1 MGLARQLSDAE
12 IFEQV
17 ARFAAELQKQQ
28 DEEQKQKRKNVPET
42 VSLSTLSESQTTST
56 TRTKRLSNVVFMGMG
71 EPLANYR
78 NVKSTIH
85 RITKELG
92 IGGRRVTVSTVGI
105 VEGIR
110 KLTKDP
116 DMPQVKLAVSL
127 HSADDEERSALLPAN
142 RKNGGLSELMTVLR
156 EYIETTNRRITLEW
170 ALIAG
175 TNDGIDTARKLGGLV
190 QKYNLRSDM
199 VHVNVIPLNPTQKYA
214 GKPSRRNAV
223 EAFCACLI
231 REYGISCTPR
241 VRRGIDID
249 AGCGQLKSKIQKNR
263 AAESSSQQITPSSET
278 HGDNGSAVIL
288 NGNQDQE

>member
-1 MGLARQLSDAE
+1 MGLSRQLSDAE

-28 DEEQKQKRKNVPET
+28 DDEQKQQKFQKQDSET
-42 VSLSTLSESQTTST
+42 VSLSTASSQTTT
-56 TRTKRLSNVVFMGMG
+56 NNTRTKRLSNVVFMGMG

-78 NVKSTIH
+78 NVKSAIH

-92 IGGRRVTVSTVGI
+92 IGGRRITVSTVGI

-110 KLTKDP
+110 KLTNDP

-127 HSADDEERSALLPAN
+127 HSADDDERSALLPAN
-142 RKNGGLSELMTVLR
+142 RKNGGLSELMTVLH

-175 TNDGIDTARKLGGLV
+175 TNDDVDTARKLGSLV

-231 REYGISCTPR
+231 REFGISCTPR

-249 AGCGQLKSKIQKNR
+249 AGCGQLKSKIQRKG
-263 AAESSSQQITPSSET
+263 AADFSSQQITPPGDKSST
-278 HGDNGSAVIL
+278 VVLDDNR
-288 NGNQDQE
+288 NE